1 VPNLKLLTYA
11 FEFSAIRKYFLW
23 CDQGENLPEN
33 IVNRNKNFQ
42 QGEHLAWRY
51 LDSFVKE
58 RYVNYSKHISK
69 PALSRK
75 GCSRLSPY
83 LTYGNISMRMIYQ
96 YTNQNSK
103 TNVRFSILYLDFT
116 GIAILYKIWRWMSN
130 GIWKCRAYDT
140 LVKPKMKF
148 T

>member
-1 VPNLKLLTYA
+1 L
-11 FEFSAIRKYFLW
+11 
-23 CDQGENLPEN
+23 
-33 IVNRNKNFQ
+33 
-42 QGEHLAWRY
+42 WRY

-96 YTNQNSK
+96 YTNQHYENSK

-116 GIAILYKIWRWMSN
+116 GIAILYKN
-130 GIWKCRAYDT
+130 
-140 LVKPKMKF
+140 LKMNVEWSLKM
-148 T
+148 